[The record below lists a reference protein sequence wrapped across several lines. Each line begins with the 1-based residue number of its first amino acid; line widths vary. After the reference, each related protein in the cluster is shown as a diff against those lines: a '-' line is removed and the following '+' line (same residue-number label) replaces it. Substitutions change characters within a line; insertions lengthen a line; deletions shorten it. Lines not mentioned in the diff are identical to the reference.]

1 MTRTPRRLGY
11 LAFAAALLTL
21 STSATTALAAVPKTG
36 MICTLG
42 TLSGSTRTFNLVAKT
57 GHVQTPDGNS
67 LLMWSYAT
75 GATPASSP
83 FQLPGPVLCANQ
95 GETVNVVLTDNLTI
109 KNGGGDTD
117 PVNTSIV
124 FPGQQGVTATGGSPG
139 GLLTTEATNGGGS
152 VTYSFTAG
160 QPGTYLYESGTDV
173 SMQVEMGLY
182 GALIIRPTGT
192 GFGPNY
198 AYNHGSTQFNGS
210 REYLLLLS
218 DIDPDLHHA
227 VETGGTYDF
236 TTKHDRYF
244 MINGRDFPDT
254 VQDNGSPLLPD
265 QPYGA
270 LVRLEPNSASNPYP
284 ALLRMINVGTD
295 PHPFHPHGNHTRQ
308 IAQDGRLLLSPSGS
322 PATTEHFGETIGSG
336 ETRDYLLRWDDVD
349 NWNPTTNPLPVAQPN
364 YRNLTFK
371 DATTWYSGNPYL
383 GYKGTLPTGTN
394 QLNIC
399 GEWYF
404 PLHSHALNEFSNF
417 NEGFGGMGTLLRV
430 DPPNGCFTSASAT
443 TLVGGKLKSGSPSA
457 LGLDDSTYYQVNPST
472 TTKTGTTGL
481 TAAATTITVASNTG
495 FPAPTLA
502 QPYYVRADNEVIQV
516 TGRSGTGNLTWTVV
530 RGQLGTAAATHAAN
544 VTLTA
549 LATDWYASFSGV
561 VAGAANLTVTYK
573 GKNCSNTATAVPPC
587 TALTTNL
594 PLQTVKICDW
604 TVGGAAGCSTAT
616 SAGWVT
622 LPAPQ
627 NQAVGSTDLST
638 TWLAAAP
645 FSKYVGTGTNRG
657 QVRVLV
663 HTQRWTAPSPTPF
676 STWGNLFKLVYTAP

>member
-1 MTRTPRRLGY
+1 MSDHTDIERRTRKGTMTRTPRRLG
-11 LAFAAALLTL
+11 LGLVLAAALATL
-21 STSATTALAAVPKTG
+21 SSSAGPVYAAVQKTG
-36 MICTLG
+36 MICTNG
-42 TLSGSTRTFNLVAKT
+42 SLSGTTRTFHLVAKS

-67 LLMWSYAT
+67 LLMWSYAN
-75 GATPASSP
+75 GDASGSP
-83 FQLPGPVLCANQ
+83 FQEPGPVLCANQ
-95 GETVNVVLTDNLTI
+95 GETVNVILTDNLTI
-109 KNGGGDTD
+109 KNSSGGTD

-124 FPGQQGVTATGGSPG
+124 FPGQEGVAASGGSA
-139 GLLTTEATNGGGS
+139 GLLTTEASNGGGA

-173 SMQVEMGLY
+173 TMQIEMGLY
-182 GALIIRPTGT
+182 GALIIRPTGA
-192 GFGPNY
+192 GFGPSY
-198 AYNHGSTQFNGS
+198 AYDNASTKFSSS

-227 VETGGTYDF
+227 VETGHTYDF
-236 TTKHDRYF
+236 TTKHDRYY

-254 VQDNGSPLLPD
+254 VQDNGTPLLPD

-270 LVRLEPNSASNPYP
+270 LVRIEPNSAATNPDP
-284 ALLRMINVGTD
+284 ALIRMINVGTD

-308 IAQDGRLLLSPSGS
+308 ISQDGRLLLSPGGS

-349 NWNPTTNPLPVAQPN
+349 QWDPNTNPLPVAQPN

-371 DATTWYSGNPYL
+371 DSTTWYAGNPYL
-383 GYKGTLPTGTN
+383 GYKGTLPVGTN
-394 QLNIC
+394 DLNIC

-430 DPPNGCFTSASAT
+430 DPPGGCFTSPSGT
-443 TLVGGKLKSGSPSA
+443 TLVGGKLKSGAASA
-457 LGLDDSTYYQVNPST
+457 LRLSDGTYYQVNPAS
-472 TTKTGTTGL
+472 TTKTGTGTLSAG
-481 TAAATTITVASNTG
+481 ATSLTVASNTG
-495 FPAPTLA
+495 FPAP
-502 QPYYVRADNEVIQV
+502 PYYVRADNEVLQV
-516 TGRSGTGNLTWTVV
+516 TARSGTGNLTWTVS
-530 RGQLGTAAATHAAN
+530 RAQLGSLAASHAAN

-561 VAGAANLTVTYK
+561 VTGASNLSVTYA
-573 GKNCSNTATAVPPC
+573 GKNCANTTGTGC

-594 PLQTVKICDW
+594 PQQTVKICDW
-604 TVGGAAGCSTAT
+604 TIGGAAGCATAT

-627 NQAVGSTDLST
+627 NIGVGSAGASN
-638 TWLAAAP
+638 TWSAVAP
-645 FSKYVGTGTNRG
+645 FNHYVGTGSNRG

-663 HTQRWTAPSPTPF
+663 HTQRWTAANPTAF
-676 STWGNLFKLVYTAP
+676 ST